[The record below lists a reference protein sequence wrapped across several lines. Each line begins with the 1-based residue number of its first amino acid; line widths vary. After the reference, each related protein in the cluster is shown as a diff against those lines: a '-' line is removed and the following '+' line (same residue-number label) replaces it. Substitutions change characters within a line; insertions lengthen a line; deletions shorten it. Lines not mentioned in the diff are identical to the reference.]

1 MKIIVL
7 GCIISLQKDVGG
19 SIHRAVVF
27 CECVPCIS
35 VTLAAE
41 IVILCVS
48 VFHVSVFL
56 TSNLESTE

>member
-1 MKIIVL
+1 MRITVI

-19 SIHRAVVF
+19 FIHREVVF
-27 CECVPCIS
+27 CECVPCMS

-48 VFHVSVFL
+48 VCNVRVFI
-56 TSNLESTE
+56 TSDLESTE

>member
-1 MKIIVL
+1 VKITVL

-19 SIHRAVVF
+19 SIYRAVVF

-35 VTLAAE
+35 VMLAAE
-41 IVILCVS
+41 IFILCVS
-48 VFHVSVFL
+48 VCNVRVFL